1 MGGARP
7 STVALGVQMRRGL
20 VGLGLR
26 LKPGRNLPCAGSSLT
41 SIFRPTRVMLVLP
54 VPPGDKGLLV
64 CRVCPESVVL
74 PACQVPRVTEYVSPQ
89 VLMLPLGP
97 LLLTSPVCP
106 PRPPLPSSPQGW
118 DGCTLLS
125 PGGWGGGAQ
134 CHRCPHWNVALG
146 ETPHC
151 ELSLEPGRRRMVRAS
166 PREDEEPGVPWC
178 CGRGHLPR

>member
-26 LKPGRNLPCAGSSLT
+26 LKPGRNLLCAGSSLT
-41 SIFRPTRVMLVLP
+41 SIFHPTRVMLVLP

-106 PRPPLPSSPQGW
+106 PRPPPASGLGWMHSPKPRRVGR
-118 DGCTLLS
+118 GCSVPLLS
-125 PGGWGGGAQ
+125 PLERGPWGNPPLRA
-134 CHRCPHWNVALG
+134 
-146 ETPHC
+146 
-151 ELSLEPGRRRMVRAS
+151 EPGA
-166 PREDEEPGVPWC
+166 REEEEDGPSLSQG
-178 CGRGHLPR
+178 G